1 MGNNIKTNNKN
12 TDLIGLCS
20 QQLIEAAHKLFAC
33 VDFVSFYSELESLL
47 SRFGGCSKFS
57 CIIYYDE
64 LKEFYVDSSN
74 FFSSDHFNTVPVN
87 LENSGL
93 FLNFSMKKSFY
104 AAEGDELKNIY
115 LSDAQAPILGCEPL
129 NYNNQI
135 YGLMVFHEVGKD
147 REINRKWLEILS
159 NLAALR
165 IINLQL
171 YQETNQE
178 ASENSAKLWAIN
190 NAGELL
196 SHMNLDV
203 LLVKIMELSLSIVS
217 AQVGSII
224 LDENDKMET
233 KVEWGL
239 SHEVMTKII
248 HSTGVP
254 VIEFVKENNEP
265 FLVDNANDDPRIDIS
280 GLDVELDSIIIIP
293 LFTSNRFLGMVNIVN
308 PAGSEAFSKQDIELL
323 VTVTNLVSISIENA
337 ILYKIAL
344 EKERI
349 REQLNI
355 ARKIQQDLMPAQPPD
370 YQDYDISGINITCD
384 ETGGD
389 YYDYF
394 SPDPDKFINIVV
406 GDVSGH
412 GIAAAL
418 FMATARAHI
427 RASINN
433 MESILKA
440 MSAINN
446 LLIEDMEKNDHFMT
460 LFVLRLDLSSMKIKY
475 ISAGHETSIIYRRSN
490 KSFIELKSTGLPVG
504 LIEDAEFKEEERQL
518 EQGDILFLYTDG
530 IKEAMNNQEKL
541 FGYERIKDVLKENA
555 DLPVDEI
562 RDKIISDVEEYC
574 SGYPQQDD
582 WTVVIIKVKDD
593 ETKDIEVSL
602 RETKKTQLAYVQKKI
617 SRKQNNNREYKDTAV
632 FLDNEPKIS
641 GEVILKSKIQSCEEQ
656 KEDLI
661 DEVMSML
668 EHMIEASADD
678 FIYIRLCF
686 DEALTNG
693 IKHGNKYDKK
703 KNVWIDVL
711 RDEDKLVFCFED
723 EGAGFSKDKFQ
734 EFFWKPSETFKES
747 GRGIFLIS
755 QLMDEVVYFNQGKS
769 LLMKKQ
775 VNWKNN

>member
-1 MGNNIKTNNKN
+1 MGNNIEPDNKVFIDFN
-12 TDLIGLCS
+12 AKNV
-20 QQLIEAAHKLFAC
+20 IEAGHNLFSC
-33 VDFVSFYSELESLL
+33 VDFVSFYSELESLFA
-47 SRFGGCSKFS
+47 RFGGCSKFS

-74 FFSSDHFNTVPVN
+74 YFSSEHFNTVPVN

-93 FLNFSMKKSFY
+93 YINFSMKQSFY
-104 AAEGDELKNIY
+104 RSGNDEINNLY
-115 LSDAQAPILGCEPL
+115 VSDKEAPIVGCEPL
-129 NYNNQI
+129 TYNNQI
-135 YGLMVFHEVGKD
+135 YGLMVFHEAANGK
-147 REINRKWLEILS
+147 EINSKWLEILS

-224 LDENDKMET
+224 LDEKGVLDT

-239 SHEVMTKII
+239 NHEIMTKIM
-248 HSTGVP
+248 HASGGP
-254 VIEFVKENNEP
+254 LIEFVKESQEP
-265 FLVDNANDDPRIDIS
+265 FLVDNASEDSRIDIS
-280 GLDVELDSIIIIP
+280 SLDVELEAIIIIP
-293 LFTSNRFLGMVNIVN
+293 LFTNDKFLGMLNIVN
-308 PAGSEAFSKQDIELL
+308 PSGSQTFSKQDIELL
-323 VTVTNLVSISIENA
+323 VTITNLLSISIENA
-337 ILYKIAL
+337 ILYKEAL

-355 ARKIQQDLMPAQPPD
+355 ARKIQQDLMPAEAPQFE
-370 YQDYDISGINITCD
+370 DYDISGINITCD

-394 SPDPDKFINIVV
+394 SPEPDKFMNIVV

-412 GIAAAL
+412 GIGAAL

-427 RASINN
+427 RASITN

-440 MSAINN
+440 MSTINN

-460 LFVLRLDLSSMKIKY
+460 LFILRLDLSLMRIKY
-475 ISAGHETSIIYRRSN
+475 ISAGHETSIIYRKSN
-490 KSFIELKSTGLPVG
+490 DSFIELKSTGLPVG
-504 LIEDAEFKEEERQL
+504 LIEDAEFKQAEHQL
-518 EQGDILFLYTDG
+518 QAGDILFLYTDG
-530 IKEAMNNQEKL
+530 IKEAMNEQEEL
-541 FGYERIKDVLKENA
+541 YGYERIKEMLKQNSA
-555 DLPVDEI
+555 LPVDEI
-562 RDKIISDVEEYC
+562 RQEIISDVEKYC

-593 ETKDIEVSL
+593 GSQDIEVASQ
-602 RETKKTQLAYVQKKI
+602 ETNQTQLAYTQKKV
-617 SRKQNNNREYKDTAV
+617 SKREKDGDKEYKDIAV
-632 FLDNEPKIS
+632 FIDEEPEITGS
-641 GEVILKSKIQSCEEQ
+641 ILLKSQIESSEEQ

-661 DEVMSML
+661 DEVMAML
-668 EHMIEASADD
+668 QHKIEISKEA
-678 FIYIRLCF
+678 FLHLRLSV

-693 IKHGNKYDKK
+693 VKHGNKYDKN
-703 KNVWIDVL
+703 KNVWLNVL
-711 RDEDKLVFCFED
+711 KDSDKVAFFIKD
-723 EGAGFSKDKFQ
+723 EGPGFSKEKFN
-734 EFFWKPSETFKES
+734 ELFGHPNETYKES
-747 GRGIFLIS
+747 GRGVFLIS
-755 QLMDEVVYFNQGKS
+755 QLMDEVIYFNQGRN

-775 VNWKNN
+775 VDWK

>member
-1 MGNNIKTNNKN
+1 MGNDINSDNNILVGFDGQNV
-12 TDLIGLCS
+12 
-20 QQLIEAAHKLFAC
+20 IEAAHHLFAC
-33 VDFVSFYSELESLL
+33 VDFVSFYSEFESLL
-47 SRFGGCSKFS
+47 ARFGGCSKFS

-74 FFSSDHFNTVPVN
+74 FFSSEHFNTVPVN

-93 FLNFSMKKSFY
+93 YINFSMKTSFY
-104 AAEGDELKNIY
+104 LAEDDEVNYIY
-115 LSDAQAPILGCEPL
+115 LSDMQAPVLGCEPL
-129 NYNNQI
+129 TYNNQI
-135 YGLMVFHEVGKD
+135 YGLMVFHEAAQQKQ
-147 REINRKWLEILS
+147 INKKWLEILS

-224 LDENDKMET
+224 LDEKGKLET

-239 SHEVMTKII
+239 SHEIMTKIV
-248 HSTGVP
+248 HSSGDP
-254 VIEFVKENNEP
+254 LIEFVKQSQEP
-265 FLVDNANDDPRIDIS
+265 FLVDNASGDTRIDIS
-280 GLDVELDSIIIIP
+280 SLDVELESIIIIP
-293 LFTSNRFLGMVNIVN
+293 LFTNDKFLGMLNIVN
-308 PAGSEAFSKQDIELL
+308 PSGTETFSKQDIELL
-323 VTVTNLVSISIENA
+323 VTITNLLSISIENA
-337 ILYKIAL
+337 ILYKEAL

-355 ARKIQQDLMPAQPPD
+355 ARKIQQDLMPAEAPQFD
-370 YQDYDISGINITCD
+370 DYDISGINITCD

-394 SPDPDKFINIVV
+394 SPEPDKFVNIVV

-412 GIAAAL
+412 GIGAAL

-433 MESILKA
+433 MSSILKA
-440 MSAINN
+440 MSIINN

-460 LFVLRLDLSSMKIKY
+460 LFVLRLDLESMKIKY
-475 ISAGHETSIIYRRSN
+475 ISAGHETAIIYRREN

-504 LIEDAEFKEEERQL
+504 LIEDAEFKEEEHQL
-518 EQGDILFLYTDG
+518 QPGDILFLYTDG
-530 IKEAMNNQEKL
+530 IKEAMNKKEEL
-541 FGYERIKDVLKENA
+541 YGYDRIKDILQESSE
-555 DLPVDEI
+555 LGVDEI
-562 RDKIISDVEEYC
+562 RQKIISDVEEYC

-582 WTVVIIKVKDD
+582 WTVVIIKVKEDGS
-593 ETKDIEVSL
+593 KSIEVS
-602 RETKKTQLAYVQKKI
+602 TQENNQTQVAYAQKKV
-617 SRKQNNNREYKDTAV
+617 SKRTNSNDKEYKDIAV
-632 FLDNEPKIS
+632 FIDDEPEITGK
-641 GEVILKSKIQSCEEQ
+641 VILKSQIESCEEQ

-661 DEVMSML
+661 DEVMSIL
-668 EHMIEASADD
+668 QNRINITEEEFLH
-678 FIYIRLCF
+678 IRLCL

-693 IKHGNKYDKK
+693 AKHGNQYDKA
-703 KNVWIDVL
+703 KNVWLNVMEDG
-711 RDEDKLVFCFED
+711 DKLAFLVKD
-723 EGAGFSKDKFQ
+723 EGEGFSKAKFKKL
-734 EFFWKPSETFKES
+734 FGHPNETFKES
-747 GRGIFLIS
+747 GRGVFLIS
-755 QLMDEVVYFNQGKS
+755 QLMDEVVYFNKGRN
-769 LLMKKQ
+769 LFMKKQ
-775 VNWKNN
+775 VNWK